1 MRIDP
6 PWSPPI
12 AMSASPV
19 ATTTRAARRRA
30 AGRIAHLV
38 RIVDRTGGA
47 GVAAAGEAEIF
58 AMDLAD
64 DGAAG
69 VEHAGDDGRI
79 DIGDIAFERRGAV
92 HHRHAGEAD
101 IVLERDRLAGE
112 LAARRALDLGLDVP
126 GVVFVLLAFGAI
138 ARRARIFHRRDI
150 VRHGVDRVVGGVVR
164 LHQGV
169 VGFELLVAH
178 MHAEIFGDA
187 AQLIERGSSDC
198 HGLVSL

>member
-1 MRIDP
+1 MRI
-6 PWSPPI
+6 
-12 AMSASPV
+12 M
-19 ATTTRAARRRA
+19 
-30 AGRIAHLV
+30 
-38 RIVDRTGGA
+38 DRTGSA

-69 VEHAGDDGRI
+69 IEHAGDDGRI
-79 DIGDIAFERRGAV
+79 RIGRVAFEGRGAV
-92 HHRHAGEAD
+92 HHGNAGEAD
-101 IVLERDRLAGE
+101 VVLQRDGLAGK
-112 LAARRALDLGLDVP
+112 LAAGGALDLGLDVP

-150 VRHGVDRVVGGVVR
+150 VRHGVDRFVGGVVR

-178 MHAEIFGDA
+178 MHAEVFGDA
-187 AQLIERGSSDC
+187 AQLIECGSPDC
-198 HGLVSL
+198 HGLGLPLIMPAAAGLTLRYRRILRPGLRRRVRPAPPPG